1 MSQISLV
8 SEQSKSNVIIIQYF
22 LLIIDKKGAAF
33 SFTEHTDTPLILGK
47 EVNKVY
53 FDHRA
58 HRYFSKPEQK
68 G

>member
-33 SFTEHTDTPLILGK
+33 SEHTDTPLILGK

-53 FDHRA
+53 FGHRA
-58 HRYFSKPEQK
+58 HRYSSKPGQK